1 MGRTTQAEKCTLYKA
16 PPMWGAPFPRS
27 LISIEAPLARK
38 EIRMSTQA
46 ETFEVIVI
54 GGGQAGLSVGHHLKK
69 LGVRFLILDG
79 SARIGDVWRKR
90 WDSLRLFTPARFASL
105 DGLPFPAP
113 PDSFPSKDEMADYL
127 ESYAAQFELPVL
139 NGVRVDRLSRN
150 DGHYQLEAGPRV
162 FRAEQ
167 VIVAMSNYQRPS
179 VPAFAKH
186 LDAKIVQLHSMHYK
200 APSQLD
206 PGPVLLVGAGNSGSE
221 LAMELSKSRHVYM
234 AGRSTGEIPFR
245 VGGFLGRLLLAR
257 LVLRVLFH
265 RILTVG
271 TPIGRKLRPK
281 LLHGGGPLIR
291 VKARDMAAAGVERTP
306 RVTEVRNG
314 QPVLK
319 DGRALDVKNVI
330 WCTGYETGFSWIDL
344 PILDEHAVPR
354 HQAGLVADAPG
365 LYFVGLHFLYSL
377 SSEMIHGVGRDAE
390 RIAMLAHA
398 RLREGARSPAEI
410 SAADRAGLSAAM
422 QASRPGC

>member
-1 MGRTTQAEKCTLYKA
+1 MNTQ
-16 PPMWGAPFPRS
+16 
-27 LISIEAPLARK
+27 
-38 EIRMSTQA
+38 Q

-79 SARIGDVWRKR
+79 SARIGDTWRKR

-105 DGLPFPAP
+105 DGLAFPAP
-113 PDSFPSKDEMADYL
+113 PDSFPTKDEMADYL
-127 ESYAAQFELPVL
+127 ESYAAHFELPVL
-139 NGVRVDRLSRN
+139 NGVRVERLSKS
-150 DGHYQLEAGPRV
+150 DGHYRIEAGSRV

-179 VPAFAKH
+179 VPEFAKH
-186 LDAKIVQLHSMHYK
+186 LDPEIVQLHSMQYK
-200 APSQLD
+200 APTQLA

-221 LAMELSKSRHVYM
+221 LAMELAKTRQVYM
-234 AGRSTGEIPFR
+234 SGRSTGEIPFR
-245 VGGFLGRLLLAR
+245 IGGFLGRLLLVR

-265 RILTVG
+265 RILTLG

-281 LLHGGGPLIR
+281 LLVGGGPLIR

-306 RVTEVRNG
+306 RVTAVRNG
-314 QPVLK
+314 QPILE
-319 DGRALDVKNVI
+319 DGRALDVKNVV
-330 WCTGYETGFSWIDL
+330 WSTGYETGFSWIDL
-344 PILDEHAVPR
+344 PVLDEREVPR
-354 HQAGLVADAPG
+354 HHGGVVPDAPG

-390 RIAMLAHA
+390 RIAKLAHG
-398 RLREGARSPAEI
+398 RLRESARSPVGTSVRDHARGRV
-410 SAADRAGLSAAM
+410 AA
-422 QASRPGC
+422 AS

>member
-1 MGRTTQAEKCTLYKA
+1 
-16 PPMWGAPFPRS
+16 
-27 LISIEAPLARK
+27 
-38 EIRMSTQA
+38 MSTRA
-46 ETFEVIVI
+46 ETFEVIVV

-79 SARIGDVWRKR
+79 SARIGDAWRKR

-127 ESYAAQFELPVL
+127 ESYAAHFELPVL
-139 NGVRVDRLSRN
+139 NGVRVERLSRN
-150 DGHYQLEAGPRV
+150 DGHYQLEAGSRV
-162 FRAEQ
+162 FRAKQ

-179 VPAFAKH
+179 VPAFAKD
-186 LDAKIVQLHSMHYK
+186 LAATIVQLHSMHYK
-200 APSQLD
+200 APSQLE

-221 LAMELSKSRHVYM
+221 LAMELAKSRRVYM

-245 VGGFLGRLLLAR
+245 IGGFLGRILLVR

-291 VKARDMAAAGVERTP
+291 VKGRDLAAAGVERTP
-306 RVTEVRNG
+306 RVTAVRDG
-314 QPVLK
+314 QPVLEN
-319 DGRALDVKNVI
+319 GRTLEVKNVI

-344 PILDEHAVPR
+344 PILDEHAVP
-354 HQAGLVADAPG
+354 HHEAGVVHDAPG

-390 RIAMLAHA
+390 RIATLAHA
-398 RLREGARSPAEI
+398 SAQRGQLPDPAARFIGHGLRQKPAAGTRG
-410 SAADRAGLSAAM
+410 AADRFRGRARSRSSADARGGDSLEAGFGV
-422 QASRPGC
+422 RGP

>member
-1 MGRTTQAEKCTLYKA
+1 MNTQ
-16 PPMWGAPFPRS
+16 
-27 LISIEAPLARK
+27 
-38 EIRMSTQA
+38 Q

-79 SARIGDVWRKR
+79 SARIGDTWRKR

-105 DGLPFPAP
+105 DGLAFPAP
-113 PDSFPSKDEMADYL
+113 PDSFPTKDEMADYL
-127 ESYAAQFELPVL
+127 ESYAAHFELPVL
-139 NGVRVDRLSRN
+139 NGVRVERLSKSN
-150 DGHYQLEAGPRV
+150 GHYQIEAGSRV

-179 VPAFAKH
+179 IPDFSKR
-186 LDAKIVQLHSMHYK
+186 LDPEIVQLHSMQYK
-200 APSQLD
+200 APRQLD
-206 PGPVLLVGAGNSGSE
+206 PGSVLLVGAGNSGSE

-245 VGGFLGRLLLAR
+245 VEGFLGRLLLAR
-257 LVLRVLFH
+257 LVLRVVFH
-265 RILTVG
+265 RILTLG

-281 LLHGGGPLIR
+281 LLVGGGPLIR

-306 RVTEVRNG
+306 RVAEVRNG
-314 QPVLK
+314 QPVLE
-319 DGRALDVKNVI
+319 DGRALDVKNVV
-330 WCTGYETGFSWIDL
+330 WCTGYETGFSWIDI
-344 PILDEHAVPR
+344 PVLDEREVPR
-354 HQAGLVADAPG
+354 HRGGVVPDAPG

-390 RIAMLAHA
+390 RIAKLAHG
-398 RLREGARSPAEI
+398 RLREGARSPVGTPGR
-410 SAADRAGLSAAM
+410 DRARGRVAA
-422 QASRPGC
+422 AS